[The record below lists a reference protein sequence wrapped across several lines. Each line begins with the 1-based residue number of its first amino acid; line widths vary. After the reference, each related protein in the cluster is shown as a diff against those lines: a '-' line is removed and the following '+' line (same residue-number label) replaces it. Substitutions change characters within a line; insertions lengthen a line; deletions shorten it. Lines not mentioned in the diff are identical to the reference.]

1 MMKWCELYDGF
12 LNDLKQQYSETT
24 SREYARP
31 LKQIACF
38 MEKQKNFD
46 VICQEEIKPITSGT
60 VSDFLEYAKEDGKS
74 RSYHNATIN
83 ALKKLS
89 PYLKSIGLPEFEIT
103 ERMQNTYRSTHI
115 VLFKEETIRDVIR
128 CAKSPKDAL
137 AVSLCYEGC
146 VKATWLKNLQ
156 IHHYDPSSHSLRIT
170 DNYGGVVKMLVSP
183 KQLSETTIEL
193 LEASISELCD
203 YVNEVNANR
212 RAAGKEATRT
222 ADYLYQSR
230 TSKVPTT
237 QAIISAVSRAVSDYL
252 ERREPENQEIFKNFQ
267 VQNLIASKR
276 AHSLLKYG
284 GNIDQAMLENSDS
297 NRAYYKRLV
306 NIVGLMY

>member
-1 MMKWCELYDGF
+1 MKWCELYDGF
-12 LNDLKQQYSETT
+12 LEALKQQYSGTT
-24 SREYARP
+24 SKEYARP
-31 LKQIACF
+31 LKQLACF
-38 MEKQKNFD
+38 VEKEKNFD
-46 VICQEEIKPITSGT
+46 VICQEDMKPITSGT
-60 VSDFLEYAKEDGKS
+60 ISDFLEYAKEDGKS
-74 RSYHNATIN
+74 RSYQNATIN
-83 ALKKLS
+83 AFKKLS
-89 PYLKSIGLPEFEIT
+89 PYLKSIGLPDFEIT
-103 ERMQNTYRSTHI
+103 EKMKNTFRSTHI
-115 VLFKEETIRDVIR
+115 VLFKKETIRDVIA

-156 IHHYDPSSHSLRIT
+156 VKHYDPSNHALRIC
-170 DNYGGVVKMLVSP
+170 DNYGDVVKVLVYP
-183 KQLSETTIEL
+183 NQLSEMTIKL
-193 LEASISELCD
+193 LEVSIRELCD
-203 YVNEVNANR
+203 YVDEVNANR
-212 RAAGKEATRT
+212 RAARKEATRT

-237 QAIISAVSRAVSDYL
+237 QAIINAISRAVSDYL
-252 ERREPENQEIFKNFQ
+252 ERMQPENQEVFKNFQ

-284 GNIDQAMLENSDS
+284 GNIDQAMLENSDT